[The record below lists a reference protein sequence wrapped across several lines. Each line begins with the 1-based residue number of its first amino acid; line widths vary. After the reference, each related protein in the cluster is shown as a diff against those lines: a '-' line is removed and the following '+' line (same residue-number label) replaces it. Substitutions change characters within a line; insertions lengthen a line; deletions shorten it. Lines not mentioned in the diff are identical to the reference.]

1 MTDEDVF
8 MRITNKDIY
17 NKVVEVCDHVK
28 ELNGNIRRNKGNIG
42 ENRKLILWLWGVF
55 GSGFLF
61 VIGILFNLIVGG
73 KIK

>member
-28 ELNGNIRRNKGNIG
+28 ELNGNIKSNKNSIV
-42 ENRKLILWLWGVF
+42 ENRKLIFWVWGVF
-55 GSGFLF
+55 GTGFLF
-61 VIGILFNLIVGG
+61 VIGVLFNLIVGG